1 MRVLLPPSEAK
12 QPEGAGPAWSA
23 LADDPTCMLDG
34 DGVLGGVRLK
44 VLREVAA
51 LCGRRSL
58 RAAAA
63 ALNLP
68 PGQVNDACARNAM
81 VFSAPTMSALD
92 RYRGTIYVGLD
103 VTSMSARVRKTALA
117 STLVFSGGLGVVRG
131 DDWVPWYRVPG
142 SARLPKAGT
151 VAALWRPAVSA
162 VLPSVIGAELVVDL
176 RSSDYAAL
184 WRPSAALLPQLVV
197 VRVLQRRGDGVEQ
210 VVSYHSKLVK
220 GRLARALFDVGPQR
234 VRSRDDVAQVAE
246 TLGLKP
252 RLTPTGLDLVDP

>member
-1 MRVLLPPSEAK
+1 VRVLLPPSEAK
-12 QPEGAGPAWSA
+12 KPDGAGPAWSVVA
-23 LADDPTCMLDG
+23 GDPARMLDG
-34 DGVLGGVRLK
+34 DGALGGVRLK

-51 LCGRRSL
+51 LCGRHSL

-68 PGQVNDACARNAM
+68 PGQVKDACARNA
-81 VFSAPTMSALD
+81 VVLSAPTMPALD
-92 RYRGTIYVGLD
+92 RYEGTVYVGLD
-103 VTSMSARVRKTALA
+103 AASMSARVRKTALV

-142 SARLPKAGT
+142 SGRLPKAGT
-151 VAALWRPAVSA
+151 VAALWRPALSA
-162 VLPSVIGAELVVDL
+162 VLPGVIDAELIVDL

-210 VVSYHSKLVK
+210 VVSYHSKLIK
-220 GRLARALFDVGPQR
+220 GRLARALFEVGEKR

-246 TLGLKP
+246 TVGL
-252 RLTPTGLDLVDP
+252 RARMTPTGLDLVDC